1 MKSFV
6 YAKFSAFVILLLI
19 FSSCRIEIKYTSPVT
34 IDSSV
39 NDDGSVSVSMA
50 TQTEGATIFY
60 TTDGS
65 FPNTKSLE
73 YKRPL
78 AFTESVTIS
87 AIAVKSGLENSS
99 ISRAEILI
107 AEKNPSDKTGQ
118 SGGDGESG
126 GNGGNAENLGDE
138 VSCNYVIDLSKLLI
152 KQESEINYIW
162 KSGEKT
168 ENYNSYIYNLD

>member
-1 MKSFV
+1 MQMKSFV

-60 TTDGS
+60 TTDGTT
-65 FPNTKSLE
+65 PNTKSFE

-78 AFTESVTIS
+78 AFSESVTIS

-107 AEKNPSDKTGQ
+107 AGKNPSDKTGQ
-118 SGGDGESG
+118 SGGS
-126 GNGGNAENLGDE
+126 GGNAENPGDE
-138 VSCNYVIDLSKLLI
+138 VSYNYLIDLSKLLI

-162 KSGEKT
+162 K
-168 ENYNSYIYNLD
+168 NSKKNRGLQFLYL